1 MVVSKVSLVCLTSG
15 CSTQLALRAM
25 WVWHTAEMLGGGGGG
40 GGGQKNR
47 KDEESITSCFVKQ
60 VELRYIIG
68 ERFCYHNSIAS
79 YPGSWWGGPTV
90 GLFGKSLES
99 SEDFSMRCQCLVSNL
114 LRRYVGKCG
123 EYVVVKVRR
132 SPASRVGS
140 GYETSHTIG

>member
-1 MVVSKVSLVCLTSG
+1 M
-15 CSTQLALRAM
+15 
-25 WVWHTAEMLGGGGGG
+25 
-40 GGGQKNR
+40 
-47 KDEESITSCFVKQ
+47 KQ

-140 GYETSHTIG
+140 GYETSHTRLILKHVLYQGIVRACIYGDYYR